1 MGIVN
6 WLIERL
12 REPSTWRGI
21 TTLLGVIGVT
31 LSPEQWA
38 AISAAVIG
46 LLGVIEVF
54 RKEVK

>member
-12 REPSTWRGI
+12 KEPSTWRGI
-21 TTLLGVIGVT
+21 TALVGAIGVT

-38 AISAAVIG
+38 AISAAVVG
-46 LLGVIEVF
+46 LLGLIEVF